1 MLVAGSSL
9 ENCWEWTFR
18 LPRGSPQVM
27 GERSCCALTQCS
39 PLLTRPCQI
48 DTGSSRPGRRSDRGC
63 IWTQETAHIWNDLV
77 GCLQSG
83 VRILQQLHCFCRYA
97 SAFRAGR
104 CLYHAQC
111 GGHPYHRKPT
121 WTNKEHLPSAVWEFS
136 TAWWMA
142 WGDTPWTLLALCR
155 IQMVLLDS
163 VGAESAFHLASQSL
177 TSRMLVS

>member
-1 MLVAGSSL
+1 M

-27 GERSCCALTQCS
+27 GERSCCAIRQCS
-39 PLLTRPCQI
+39 TLLTRPCQI

-63 IWTQETAHIWNDLV
+63 IWTQETAHIRDDLARR
-77 GCLQSG
+77 LQSG
-83 VRILQQLHCFCRYA
+83 VRILQQPHCFCRYA
-97 SAFRAGR
+97 SAFRTGR

-121 WTNKEHLPSAVWEFS
+121 WTNTEHLSSAVREFS

-142 WGDTPWTLLALCR
+142 RGDPPRTLLALCR

-163 VGAESAFHLASQSL
+163 VRAEPSFRLAFQSL